1 MPYYTEEAE
10 RLKAADIKYSKW
22 QLLGPVN
29 PRKQCSYPF
38 GITVQVYNTLS
49 AMSNQKTNF

>member
-1 MPYYTEEAE
+1 MPDYTEEAE